1 MVNYSGQ
8 EGEGESMKEN
18 NVLYETALKQFDTVA
33 EILGIEDGIRERMRY
48 PKRSLIVS
56 VPVKMDTGKAK
67 VFKGYRVQHDITLGP
82 SKGGIRYHPNV
93 DLEEVSALA
102 MLMTW
107 KCALMHM
114 PYGGAKGGVQCNPE
128 EMSQNELERMTR
140 RYTTEIVQIIGPD
153 KDIPAPDLY
162 TNSQTMAWMMDTY
175 SMQQGN
181 TVLGVVTGKPLLL
194 GGSLG
199 RAEGTGQGVAYMV
212 MEAARVLYKELRGL
226 RVAIQGVGNVGSVAA
241 RLLYEQGCNI
251 VAVSDVSG
259 GAYNPKGILIPYLMH
274 YLKENKH
281 VVGLKEAS
289 AITNEELFEL
299 DCDVIVP
306 AAIEGQITEKNADKV
321 KAKIVVEG
329 ANGPTTPEADKIL
342 QDKKV
347 FLVPD
352 ILANA
357 GGVTVSYFEWVQDL
371 QCYFWSEE
379 DVQKKLKDVMVGTF
393 NRVLALSNKKG
404 IDMRTA
410 ALMLGIGRVAE
421 AKKMRGLYP

>member
-1 MVNYSGQ
+1 MNS
-8 EGEGESMKEN
+8 N
-18 NVLYETALKQFDTVA
+18 NILYETALKQFDTVA
-33 EILGIEDGIRERMRY
+33 EMLNIEDGIRERMRN

-128 EMSQNELERMTR
+128 EMSEGELERMTR

-181 TVLGVVTGKPLLL
+181 TVPGVVTGKPLLL

-199 RAEGTGQGVAYMV
+199 RTEGTGRGVAYMV
-212 MEAARVLYKELRGL
+212 MEAARVLYKDLR
-226 RVAIQGVGNVGSVAA
+226 RPA
-241 RLLYEQGCNI
+241 
-251 VAVSDVSG
+251 
-259 GAYNPKGILIPYLMH
+259 
-274 YLKENKH
+274 
-281 VVGLKEAS
+281 
-289 AITNEELFEL
+289 
-299 DCDVIVP
+299 DCD
-306 AAIEGQITEKNADKV
+306 
-321 KAKIVVEG
+321 
-329 ANGPTTPEADKIL
+329 
-342 QDKKV
+342 
-347 FLVPD
+347 
-352 ILANA
+352 
-357 GGVTVSYFEWVQDL
+357 S
-371 QCYFWSEE
+371 
-379 DVQKKLKDVMVGTF
+379 
-393 NRVLALSNKKG
+393 
-404 IDMRTA
+404 
-410 ALMLGIGRVAE
+410 GIGKCRFCSC
-421 AKKMRGLYP
+421 P

>member
-1 MVNYSGQ
+1 M
-8 EGEGESMKEN
+8 
-18 NVLYETALKQFDTVA
+18 A
-33 EILGIEDGIRERMRY
+33 EPRWR
-48 PKRSLIVS
+48 
-56 VPVKMDTGKAK
+56 
-67 VFKGYRVQHDITLGP
+67 
-82 SKGGIRYHPNV
+82 
-93 DLEEVSALA
+93 
-102 MLMTW
+102 
-107 KCALMHM
+107 
-114 PYGGAKGGVQCNPE
+114 QCNPE

-140 RYTTEIVQIIGPD
+140 RYTTEIVQIIWAD

-226 RVAIQGVGNVGSVAA
+226 RVAIQGLGNVGSVAA

-259 GAYNPKGILIPYLMH
+259 GAYNPKGILIPYLTH

-281 VVGLKEAS
+281 VVGLKEAN

-329 ANGPTTPEADKIL
+329 ANGLTTPEADKIL

>member
-1 MVNYSGQ
+1 MST
-8 EGEGESMKEN
+8 N
-18 NVLYETALKQFDTVA
+18 NILYETALKQFDAVA
-33 EILGIEDGIRERMRY
+33 DILEIEDGVRQRMRH

-56 VPVKMDTGKAK
+56 VPIRLDSGKVK

-82 SKGGIRYHPNV
+82 SKGGVRYHPNV
-93 DLEEVSALA
+93 DLEEVAALA

-128 EMSQNELERMTR
+128 EMSQGELERLTR
-140 RYTTEIVQIIGPD
+140 RYTTEIVQMIGPD

-162 TNSQTMAWMMDTY
+162 TNTQTMAWMMDTY

-199 RAEGTGQGVAYMV
+199 RAEGTGRGVAYMV
-212 MEAARVLYKELRGL
+212 IEAARVLYKELRGM
-226 RVAIQGVGNVGSVAA
+226 RVAIQGVGNVGSIAA

-251 VAVSDVSG
+251 VALSDVSG
-259 GAYNPKGILIPYLMH
+259 GVYNPKGILLPYLLH
-274 YLKENKH
+274 YVKENRH
-281 VVGLKEAS
+281 VKGLPDTD
-289 AITNEELFEL
+289 AITNEELYEL
-299 DCDVIVP
+299 DCDVIIP

-321 KAKIVVEG
+321 KAKIIVEG

-342 QDKKV
+342 FDKKV

-357 GGVTVSYFEWVQDL
+357 GGVTVSYFEWVQDI

-393 NRVLALSNKKG
+393 NRVLELSNKKG
-404 IDMRTA
+404 VNMRTA
-410 ALMLGIGRVAE
+410 ALMLGIERVAE
-421 AKKMRGLYP
+421 AKKLRGLYP

>member
-1 MVNYSGQ
+1 
-8 EGEGESMKEN
+8 MKSN
-18 NVLYETALKQFDTVA
+18 NILYETALKQFDTVA
-33 EILGIEDGIRERMRY
+33 EMLNIEDGIRERMRN
-48 PKRSLIVS
+48 PKRSFIVS

-128 EMSQNELERMTR
+128 EMSEGELERMTR

-181 TVLGVVTGKPLLL
+181 TVPGVVTGKPLLL

-199 RAEGTGQGVAYMV
+199 RTEGTGRGVAYMV
-212 MEAARVLYKELRGL
+212 MEAARVLYKDLRGL
-226 RVAIQGVGNVGSVAA
+226 RIAIQGLGNVGSVVA
-241 RLLYEQGCNI
+241 RDLYDHGCNI

-259 GAYNPKGILIPYLMH
+259 GAYNPKGILVPYLTH

-281 VVGLKEAS
+281 VVGLKEAN

-321 KAKIVVEG
+321 KAKIIVEG

-342 QDKKV
+342 KDKKV

-357 GGVTVSYFEWVQDL
+357 GGVTVSYFEWVQDI
-371 QCYFWSEE
+371 QYYFWSEE
-379 DVQKKLKDVMVGTF
+379 DIQKKLKDVMVGTF
-393 NRVLALSNKKG
+393 NRVLALANKKG
-404 IDMRTA
+404 VDMRTA

-421 AKKMRGLYP
+421 AKKLRGLYP

>member
-1 MVNYSGQ
+1 
-8 EGEGESMKEN
+8 
-18 NVLYETALKQFDTVA
+18 
-33 EILGIEDGIRERMRY
+33 
-48 PKRSLIVS
+48 
-56 VPVKMDTGKAK
+56 
-67 VFKGYRVQHDITLGP
+67 
-82 SKGGIRYHPNV
+82 
-93 DLEEVSALA
+93 
-102 MLMTW
+102 
-107 KCALMHM
+107 
-114 PYGGAKGGVQCNPE
+114 
-128 EMSQNELERMTR
+128 LERMTR

-153 KDIPAPDLY
+153 KHIPAPDLY

-199 RAEGTGQGVAYMV
+199 RTEGTGRGVAYMV
-212 MEAARVLYKELRGL
+212 MEAARVLYKDLRGL
-226 RVAIQGVGNVGSVAA
+226 RIAIQGLGNVGSVVA
-241 RLLYEQGCNI
+241 RDLYDHGCNI

-259 GAYNPKGILIPYLMH
+259 GAYNPKGILVPYLTH

-281 VVGLKEAS
+281 VVGLKEAN

-321 KAKIVVEG
+321 KAKIIVEG

-342 QDKKV
+342 KDKKV

-357 GGVTVSYFEWVQDL
+357 GGVTVSYFEWVQDI
-371 QCYFWSEE
+371 QYYFWSEE
-379 DVQKKLKDVMVGTF
+379 DIQKKLKDVMVGTF
-393 NRVLALSNKKG
+393 NRVLALANKKG
-404 IDMRTA
+404 VDMRTA

>member
-1 MVNYSGQ
+1 MVNYAWQ
-8 EGEGESMKEN
+8 EGEKEAMQNN
-18 NVLYETALKQFDTVA
+18 NVLHETALKQFDTVA
-33 EILGIEDGIRERMRY
+33 EILNIEDGIRERMRN

-56 VPVKMDTGKAK
+56 VPVKMDNGKVK

-82 SKGGIRYHPNV
+82 SKGGVRYHPNV

-128 EMSQNELERMTR
+128 EMSQIELERMTR
-140 RYTTEIVQIIGPD
+140 RYTTEIVQMIGPD

-162 TNSQTMAWMMDTY
+162 TNTQTMAWMMDTY

-199 RAEGTGQGVAYMV
+199 RAEGTGRGVAYMV

-226 RVAIQGVGNVGSVAA
+226 RIAIQGLGNVGSVAA
-241 RLLYEQGCNI
+241 RLLYEQGCSI
-251 VAVSDVSG
+251 VAVSDISG
-259 GAYNPKGILIPYLMH
+259 GAYNPKGILIPYLLH
-274 YLKENKH
+274 YLQENKH
-281 VVGLKEAS
+281 VAGLKEAD
-289 AITNEELFEL
+289 AITNQELFEL

-306 AAIEGQITEKNADKV
+306 AAIEGQITEENADKI
-321 KAKIVVEG
+321 KAKIIVEG

-357 GGVTVSYFEWVQDL
+357 GGVTVSYFEWVQDI
-371 QCYFWSEE
+371 QYYFWSEE
-379 DVQKKLKDVMVGTF
+379 DIQKKLKDVMVGTF
-393 NRVLALSNKKG
+393 NRVLALSNKQG
-404 IDMRTA
+404 VDMRTA
-410 ALMLGIGRVAE
+410 GLMLGIGRVAE
-421 AKKMRGLYP
+421 AKKLRGLYP

>member
-1 MVNYSGQ
+1 MANYTRQ
-8 EGEGESMKEN
+8 EGESMKEN
-18 NVLYETALKQFDTVA
+18 NILYETALKQFDTVA
-33 EILGIEDGIRERMRY
+33 EIINVDDEIRERMRY

-56 VPVKMDTGKAK
+56 VPVRLDSGKVK
-67 VFKGYRVQHDITLGP
+67 VFRGYRVQHDITLGP

-93 DLEEVSALA
+93 DLNEVSALA

-128 EMSQNELERMTR
+128 EMSQCELERLTR

-175 SMQQGN
+175 SMQQGI
-181 TVLGVVTGKPLLL
+181 TVPGVVTGKPLLL

-199 RAEGTGQGVAYMV
+199 RAEGTGRGVVYMI
-212 MEAARVLYKELRGL
+212 MEAARVLYKDLRGL
-226 RVAIQGVGNVGSVAA
+226 RIAIQGMGNVGAVVA
-241 RLLYEQGCNI
+241 RDLYDAGCNI

-274 YLKENKH
+274 HLKENKH
-281 VVGLKEAS
+281 VVGLREAD

-306 AAIEGQITEKNADKV
+306 AAIEGQITGENANKI
-321 KAKIVVEG
+321 KAKIIVEG

-342 QDKKV
+342 WDKKV
-347 FLVPD
+347 FLIPD

-357 GGVTVSYFEWVQDL
+357 GGVTVSYFEWVQDI
-371 QCYFWSEE
+371 QYYFWSEE
-379 DVQKKLKDVMVGTF
+379 DIQKKLKDVMVSTF

-404 IDMRTA
+404 VELRTA

-421 AKKMRGLYP
+421 AKKLRGLYP

>member
-1 MVNYSGQ
+1 
-8 EGEGESMKEN
+8 
-18 NVLYETALKQFDTVA
+18 
-33 EILGIEDGIRERMRY
+33 
-48 PKRSLIVS
+48 
-56 VPVKMDTGKAK
+56 
-67 VFKGYRVQHDITLGP
+67 
-82 SKGGIRYHPNV
+82 
-93 DLEEVSALA
+93 
-102 MLMTW
+102 
-107 KCALMHM
+107 
-114 PYGGAKGGVQCNPE
+114 
-128 EMSQNELERMTR
+128 
-140 RYTTEIVQIIGPD
+140 
-153 KDIPAPDLY
+153 
-162 TNSQTMAWMMDTY
+162 
-175 SMQQGN
+175 
-181 TVLGVVTGKPLLL
+181 
-194 GGSLG
+194 
-199 RAEGTGQGVAYMV
+199 
-212 MEAARVLYKELRGL
+212 MEAARVLYKDLRGL
-226 RVAIQGVGNVGSVAA
+226 RVAIQGLGNVGSVAA

-259 GAYNPKGILIPYLMH
+259 GAYNPKGILVPYLMH
-274 YLKENKH
+274 HLKENKH
-281 VVGLKEAS
+281 VVGLKEAN

-357 GGVTVSYFEWVQDL
+357 GGVTVSYFEWVQDI
-371 QCYFWSEE
+371 QYYFWSEE
-379 DVQKKLKDVMVGTF
+379 DIQKKLKDVMVGTF

-404 IDMRTA
+404 VDMRTA

>member
-1 MVNYSGQ
+1 
-8 EGEGESMKEN
+8 
-18 NVLYETALKQFDTVA
+18 
-33 EILGIEDGIRERMRY
+33 
-48 PKRSLIVS
+48 
-56 VPVKMDTGKAK
+56 
-67 VFKGYRVQHDITLGP
+67 
-82 SKGGIRYHPNV
+82 
-93 DLEEVSALA
+93 A

-128 EMSQNELERMTR
+128 EMSQGELERLTR
-140 RYTTEIVQIIGPD
+140 RYTTEIVQMIGPD

-162 TNSQTMAWMMDTY
+162 TNTQTMAWMMDTY

-199 RAEGTGQGVAYMV
+199 RAEGTGRGVAYMV
-212 MEAARVLYKELRGL
+212 IEAARVLYKELRGL
-226 RVAIQGVGNVGSVAA
+226 RVAIQGVGNVGSTAA

-251 VAVSDVSG
+251 VALSDVSG
-259 GAYNPKGILIPYLMH
+259 GVYNPKGILLPYLLH
-274 YLKENKH
+274 YVKEHRH
-281 VVGLKEAS
+281 VKGLPDTD
-289 AITNEELFEL
+289 AITNEELYEL
-299 DCDVIVP
+299 DCDVIIP
-306 AAIEGQITEKNADKV
+306 AAIEGQITEKNAGKV
-321 KAKIVVEG
+321 KAKIIVEG

-342 QDKKV
+342 LDKKV

-357 GGVTVSYFEWVQDL
+357 GGVTVSYFEWVQDI

-393 NRVLALSNKKG
+393 NRVLELSNKKG
-404 IDMRTA
+404 VNMRTA
-410 ALMLGIGRVAE
+410 ALMLGIERVAE
-421 AKKMRGLYP
+421 AKKLRGLYP

>member
-1 MVNYSGQ
+1 
-8 EGEGESMKEN
+8 MKDN
-18 NVLYETALKQFDTVA
+18 NVLYETAIKQFDDVA
-33 EILGIEDGIRERMRY
+33 EMLQIEDGVRDRMRY
-48 PKRSLIVS
+48 PKRALIVS
-56 VPVKMDTGKAK
+56 VPVKMDNNKVK

-82 SKGGIRYHPNV
+82 AKGGIRYHPSV

-107 KCALMHM
+107 KCALMHL
-114 PYGGAKGGVQCNPE
+114 PYGGAKGGIQCNPE

-162 TNSQTMAWMMDTY
+162 TNSQTMAWIMDTY
-175 SMQQGN
+175 SMQQGI
-181 TVLGVVTGKPLLL
+181 TVPGVVTGKPLLL

-199 RAEGTGQGVAYMV
+199 RAEGTGRGVAYMV
-212 MEAARVLYKELRGL
+212 VEAARVLYKELRGL
-226 RVAIQGVGNVGSVAA
+226 RVAIQGMGNVGSVAA
-241 RLLYEQGCNI
+241 RLLHEQGCNI
-251 VAVSDVSG
+251 VAVADVSG
-259 GAYNPKGILIPYLMH
+259 GVYNSRGILVPYLLH
-274 YLKENKH
+274 YIKENKH
-281 VVGLKEAS
+281 VAGLREAE
-289 AITNEELFEL
+289 AIKNEDLFEL

-321 KAKIVVEG
+321 RAKIIVEG
-329 ANGPTTPEADKIL
+329 ANGPTTPAADKIL

-357 GGVTVSYFEWVQDL
+357 GGVTVSYFEWVQGL
-371 QCYFWSEE
+371 QYYFWSE
-379 DVQKKLKDVMVGTF
+379 DDIQKELKDVMTGTF

-404 IDMRTA
+404 VDMRTA

-421 AKKMRGLYP
+421 AKKLRGLYP

>member
-1 MVNYSGQ
+1 M
-8 EGEGESMKEN
+8 
-18 NVLYETALKQFDTVA
+18 
-33 EILGIEDGIRERMRY
+33 
-48 PKRSLIVS
+48 
-56 VPVKMDTGKAK
+56 
-67 VFKGYRVQHDITLGP
+67 
-82 SKGGIRYHPNV
+82 
-93 DLEEVSALA
+93 
-102 MLMTW
+102 
-107 KCALMHM
+107 
-114 PYGGAKGGVQCNPE
+114 
-128 EMSQNELERMTR
+128 
-140 RYTTEIVQIIGPD
+140 
-153 KDIPAPDLY
+153 
-162 TNSQTMAWMMDTY
+162 
-175 SMQQGN
+175 
-181 TVLGVVTGKPLLL
+181 
-194 GGSLG
+194 
-199 RAEGTGQGVAYMV
+199 
-212 MEAARVLYKELRGL
+212 
-226 RVAIQGVGNVGSVAA
+226 
-241 RLLYEQGCNI
+241 
-251 VAVSDVSG
+251 AVSDVSG
-259 GAYNPKGILIPYLMH
+259 GAYNPKGILVPYLTH

-281 VVGLKEAS
+281 VVGLKEAN

-357 GGVTVSYFEWVQDL
+357 GGVTVSYFEWVQDI